1 MRKKTLELQNV
12 DSKVLLL
19 KILKEQLDLCDKKVG
34 KILEE
39 ISPIFME
46 EDDTE
51 ELNSIEIEKLDIYE
65 KIGQILEND

>member
-1 MRKKTLELQNV
+1 MEKKTLESQNV
-12 DSKVLLL
+12 DSKELLL
-19 KILKEQLDLCDKKVG
+19 KILKEQLDLYDKKVG

-39 ISPIFME
+39 VSPIFME

-51 ELNSIEIEKLDIYE
+51 ELNSIEIEKLYIYE